1 MSCRADLV
9 DREGFVEVVHSAV
22 AADGVV
28 AKADASFAGLG
39 RQIQERFSV
48 CVICGWRTPGGAWA
62 TLRRDAEA
70 KGSGWRWDCQEVP
83 QTEKM
88 EKAKENLISEPKE
101 KVEKLKSAK
110 VWVM

>member
-1 MSCRADLV
+1 MVWWPR
-9 DREGFVEVVHSAV
+9 RTP
-22 AADGVV
+22 
-28 AKADASFAGLG
+28 ASRSLG
-39 RQIQERFSV
+39 GRSRSV
-48 CVICGWRTPGGAWA
+48 SQCVICGWRTPGGAWA

>member
-1 MSCRADLV
+1 MRHMRMEDTWRRMGDFEAG
-9 DREGFVEVVHSAV
+9 RR
-22 AADGVV
+22 GV
-28 AKADASFAGLG
+28 
-39 RQIQERFSV
+39 
-48 CVICGWRTPGGAWA
+48 
-62 TLRRDAEA
+62 RRSEEEL
-70 KGSGWRWDCQEVP
+70 SDCQEVP